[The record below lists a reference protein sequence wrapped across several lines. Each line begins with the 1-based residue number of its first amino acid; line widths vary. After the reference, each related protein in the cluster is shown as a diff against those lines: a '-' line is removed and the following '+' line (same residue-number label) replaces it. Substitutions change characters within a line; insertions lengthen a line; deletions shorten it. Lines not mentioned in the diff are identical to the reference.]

1 MQVHRLWS
9 WKQTI
14 QEQVSI
20 TFHQLSVTE
29 LPLVFKH
36 SLGADFDTKMTWV
49 TSYNQARLTFTN
61 DTDKTSIEEEF
72 KYWESESKITK
83 GYLITFTACEVIL
96 VSYPSLII
104 VAVVLGSSLLFL
116 KFRGAAGGDLGVLDG
131 EDVDT
136 QYLLTASSG
145 EVNKEKMDTQEVVEL
160 ELKQGLTQ
168 EISQEEK

>member
-20 TFHQLSVTE
+20 TFHQISVTE

-96 VSYPSLII
+96 VSYPSLIL
-104 VAVVLGSSLLFL
+104 VSVVLCSCLLFL
-116 KFRGAAGGDLGVLDG
+116 KKFRGAAGGHLGVLDG

-136 QYLLTASSG
+136 QYLLTACSG
-145 EVNKEKMDTQEVVEL
+145 KVIKEMDTHEEVV
-160 ELKQGLTQ
+160 KQGETQ
-168 EISQEEK
+168 EISLEEN